1 VGFRMTGKEKKVD
14 MGFKKILV
22 ATDFS
27 DYAARAIEYAEVL
40 CKQFGSEILLL
51 HVIES
56 FTYSLTDSMTV
67 IGHDQALSATAEALL
82 ENLQNR
88 LLAEGFSVEGVVTH
102 GRAYKEIVEKATEEA
117 SDLIVIGS
125 HGRTGMEQLLLGSVA
140 EKVVR
145 LANCPVLTIP
155 GKR

>member
-1 VGFRMTGKEKKVD
+1 MSREEKKVD

-27 DYAARAIEYAEVL
+27 DHAAYAIEHAEVL
-40 CKQFGSEILLL
+40 AKQFEAEILLL

-88 LLAEGFSVEGVVTH
+88 LVAEGFSVERVLVH
-102 GRAYKEIVEKATEEA
+102 GTAYKEIVEKAKEAA
-117 SDLIVIGS
+117 SDLIVIGT
-125 HGRTGMEQLLLGSVA
+125 HGRTAMEQLLLGGVA

-145 LANCPVLTIP
+145 LATCPVLTVP

>member
-1 VGFRMTGKEKKVD
+1 MANEKDKIKTGFQ
-14 MGFKKILV
+14 KIFV

-27 DYAARAIEYAEVL
+27 DYADHAIEYAEVL
-40 CKQFGSEILLL
+40 AKQFGAEILLL

-82 ENLQNR
+82 ENVQNR
-88 LLAEGFSVEGVVTH
+88 LVGEGFSVERMLSH
-102 GRAYKEIVEKATEEA
+102 GTAYKEIVEKAKEAA
-117 SDLIVIGS
+117 SDLIVIGT
-125 HGRTGMEQLLLGSVA
+125 HGRTGMEHFLLGGVA

-145 LANCPVLTIP
+145 LAACPVLTVP

>member
-1 VGFRMTGKEKKVD
+1 MANKKNNIKVGFQ
-14 MGFKKILV
+14 KIFV

-27 DYAARAIEYAEVL
+27 DYADHAIEYAEVVAR
-40 CKQFGSEILLL
+40 QFGAEILLL

-56 FTYSLTDSMTV
+56 FTYSVTDSMTV

-88 LLAEGFSVEGVVTH
+88 LVDEGFSVNRVLSH
-102 GRAYKEIVEKATEEA
+102 GTAYKEIVEKAKEA
-117 SDLIVIGS
+117 GSDLIVIGT
-125 HGRTGMEQLLLGSVA
+125 HGRTGMEHFLLGGVA

-145 LANCPVLTIP
+145 LAACPVLTVP
-155 GKR
+155 GKK

>member
-1 VGFRMTGKEKKVD
+1 MSSEKNKVET
-14 MGFKKILV
+14 GFKKILV

-27 DYAARAIEYAEVL
+27 DYADHAIEYAEVL
-40 CKQFGSEILLL
+40 AKQFESEILLL

-82 ENLQNR
+82 ENLKSE
-88 LLAEGFSVEGVVTH
+88 LLGKGFSVESLLTH
-102 GRAYKEIVEKATEEA
+102 GTAYKEIVEQAKGAA
-117 SDLIVIGS
+117 SDLIVVGT
-125 HGRTGMEQLLLGSVA
+125 HGRTGMEHLLLGGVA

-145 LANCPVLTIP
+145 LAACPVLTVP
-155 GKR
+155 GKK

>member
-1 VGFRMTGKEKKVD
+1 MTGEENKGNIV
-14 MGFKKILV
+14 FKKILM

-27 DYAARAIEYAEVL
+27 DYATHALEYAEVL
-40 CKQFGSEILLL
+40 AKQFEAEILLL

-88 LLAEGFSVEGVVTH
+88 LLAEGFSVEHVLTH
-102 GRAYKEIVEKATEEA
+102 GTAYKEIVGKAKTMA

-145 LANCPVLTIP
+145 LADCPVLTIP
-155 GKR
+155 AKR

>member
-1 VGFRMTGKEKKVD
+1 MGFRMTGKEKKVD